1 MEPGLNLVSFTETKR
16 GTGTNSGGSTP
27 TYCTVTF
34 DIENG
39 RYANSAN
46 VSFTNPSDATRQ
58 VEVGQ
63 PVGTLPTL
71 NYNSYGYAFAG
82 WYTATSAGAGQQ
94 VTDQTVITNDTTF
107 YAIFYLGGASD

>member
-39 RYANSAN
+39 DYASEAN
-46 VSFTNPSDATRQ
+46 ATFTNPSDATRQ
-58 VEVGQ
+58 VEAGQ

-71 NYNSYGYAFAG
+71 SYSSSAYGLNG
-82 WYTATSAGAGQQ
+82 WYTTSQYVNGQPIS
-94 VTDQTVITNDTTF
+94 DQTIITNDTTF
-107 YAIFYLGGASD
+107 YAIFRSRGG

>member
-39 RYANSAN
+39 KNANYAGA
-46 VSFTNPSDATRQ
+46 SFTNPSDATRQ
-58 VEVGQ
+58 VEAGQ
-63 PVGTLPTL
+63 PAGTLPTPSHANG
-71 NYNSYGYAFAG
+71 NYTFSG
-82 WYTATSAGAGQQ
+82 WFTATSSSAGQQ
-94 VTDQTVITNDTTF
+94 VTDQTVITNDITF
-107 YAIFYLGGASD
+107 YAIFVPMGSND